1 MVSRP
6 SPNATARFKPL
17 LRYGLWGALFVLAL
31 GLGFGIP
38 VAMVLD
44 REVRAEFE
52 ALTWQI
58 PTRVFA
64 RPLALV
70 EGEPMTVAALQQELE
85 AAAFSEGD
93 GRTPGTFQRE
103 GGVFRIAT
111 RGFRDVDGPV
121 DPARAEVRLANGR
134 IAGLRREDGGGPGF
148 MLDPARIAT
157 LYGAKQ
163 EERELIRLDDAPPL
177 LVAGLQAVEDR
188 NFKHHIGIDPWGVL
202 RAMFVN
208 LKEGEL
214 EQGGSTLTQQL
225 VRSLFL
231 SNAKTATRKAKEAAY
246 ALIIE
251 ARFDKRRILETY
263 LNQVYL
269 GQQGG
274 QSIHGV
280 GAASRF
286 WFGRD
291 VADLKAH
298 EIALLVAMV
307 QGPSHH
313 DPRRYPDRAKARR
326 DLVLGVFH
334 DTGLLTEAQRDAA
347 RRQPLG
353 VLARPG
359 LARNRYPGFL
369 DLVRR
374 QLASDYDADDLT
386 GAGLTVHTTL
396 APSAQRDAEAS
407 VARALGA
414 LDKADRPA
422 LQAALVLTDAQ
433 TGDVR
438 AIVGDRNANQPAF
451 NRALDAR
458 RPVGSLLKPM
468 VYLLALAQPGRWSL
482 ASPID
487 DGPVSM
493 RLPNGQDWA
502 PKNSDGRSH
511 GVLPLE
517 DALIHS
523 YNQATVRLGMDVGPE
538 RLVALLEALAG
549 IDAEPNPSLILGSV
563 DLSPFAMAQAYQ
575 FLASGGRIQP
585 LRAVRGVLS
594 PEGEPV
600 ARYDGRKDE
609 AQEGDAVA
617 ARLVTLV
624 LQDAARR
631 GTARALAGGETAR
644 LAAAGKTGTSNDGRD
659 SWFAGYT
666 GSHLAVVWVGN
677 DRNEATGLYGATGAM
692 RVWQG
697 LFSTLPSA
705 PLQPGEQGIEWAYV
719 AQGQFATTEAE
730 CTGARRYPFVAG
742 FLPAEHLSCVERG
755 LLDFFGFGADGE

>member
-1 MVSRP
+1 MV
-6 SPNATARFKPL
+6 
-17 LRYGLWGALFVLAL
+17 AL
-31 GLGFGIP
+31 GLGFGLP
-38 VAMVLD
+38 VAYMLD
-44 REVRAEFE
+44 REVRAKFE

-64 RPLALV
+64 RPLALSSGV
-70 EGEPMTVAALQQELE
+70 VLSPTALLQELE
-85 AAAFSEGD
+85 AAAYREGD
-93 GRTPGTFQRE
+93 GRTPGTFVRD
-103 GGVFRIAT
+103 GSRFVIAT
-111 RGFRDVDGPV
+111 RGFHDMDGPV
-121 DPARAEVRLANGR
+121 DPARAEVVLGERRVVSVTRL
-134 IAGLRREDGGGPGF
+134 DGGGPGL

-157 LYGAKQ
+157 LYGVKQ
-163 EERELIRLDDAPPL
+163 EERELIRIEDAPPL

-188 NFKHHIGIDPWGVL
+188 NFKHHVGIDPWGVL
-202 RAMFVN
+202 RALFVN
-208 LKEGEL
+208 VREGEL
-214 EQGGSTLTQQL
+214 AQGGSTITQQL

-231 SNAKTATRKAKEAAY
+231 SNARTASRKAREAAY

-251 ARFDKRRILETY
+251 ARFEKRHILETY

-269 GQQGG
+269 GQQGA

-291 VADLKAH
+291 VDSLGAH
-298 EIALLVAMV
+298 EIALLIGMI
-307 QGPSHH
+307 QGPSLH
-313 DPRRYPDRAKARR
+313 DPRRFPLRAKARR

-334 DTGLLTEAQRDAA
+334 DTGLITEAQRDAA
-347 RRQPLG
+347 RQQPLG

-359 LARNRYPGFL
+359 LARNRFPGFL

-374 QLASDYDADDLT
+374 QLGRDYDADALK
-386 GAGLTVHTTL
+386 GAGLSVHTTL
-396 APSAQRDAEAS
+396 APSAQRDAEVS
-407 VARALGA
+407 VARTLAT
-414 LDKADRPA
+414 LDRTGRPE

-438 AIVGDRNANQPAF
+438 AIVGDRNANRPAF

-487 DGPVSM
+487 DAPIEL
-493 RLPNGQDWA
+493 RLPNGQSWTPSNA
-502 PKNSDGRSH
+502 NGRSH
-511 GVLPLE
+511 GVMPLS
-517 DALIHS
+517 DALVHS

-538 RLVALLEALAG
+538 RLVALLEALAE
-549 IDAEPNPSLILGSV
+549 IEAEPNPALILGSV

-600 ARYDGRKDE
+600 ARYDGRKEE
-609 AQEGDAVA
+609 AQDGDAVA
-617 ARLVTLV
+617 ARLVTLT

-631 GTARALAGGETAR
+631 GTARALAGGGTAR

-666 GSHLAVVWVGN
+666 GSHLAVAWVGN

-692 RVWQG
+692 RIWQG

-705 PLQPGEQGIEWAYV
+705 PLVPGEQGIEWAYV
-719 AQGQFATTEAE
+719 AQGQFATTESE
-730 CTGARRYPFVAG
+730 CVGARRYPFVAG
-742 FLPAEHLSCVERG
+742 FLPAEHLSCIERG
-755 LLDFFGFGADGE
+755 LLDFLGFGSDGE

>member
-1 MVSRP
+1 MVSRSAP
-6 SPNATARFKPL
+6 PLSARLKPL
-17 LRYGLWGALFVLAL
+17 LRPALWAALFVTAL

-38 VAMVLD
+38 VMLVLD

-64 RPLALV
+64 RPLDLV
-70 EGEPMTVAALQQELE
+70 EGEAMSVAALQQELE
-85 AAAFSEGD
+85 AAAYREGD
-93 GRTPGTFQRE
+93 GRSAGTFSRE
-103 GGVFRIAT
+103 GGRFRIAT
-111 RGFRDVDGPV
+111 RGFDDVDGAV
-121 DPARAEVRLANGR
+121 DPARAEVLIANGR
-134 IAGLRREDGGGPGF
+134 IASVRREDGGGPGF

-163 EERELIRLDDAPPL
+163 EERELVRLDDAPPL

-188 NFKHHIGIDPWGVL
+188 NFKHHIGIDPWGVA

-208 LKEGEL
+208 VREGEIA
-214 EQGGSTLTQQL
+214 QGGSTLTQQL

-231 SNAKTATRKAKEAAY
+231 SNARTARRKAREAAY

-251 ARFDKRRILETY
+251 ARFEKRRILETY

-280 GAASRF
+280 GAAARF

-291 VADLKAH
+291 VASLKPH
-298 EIALLVAMV
+298 EIALLIGMI

-313 DPRRYPDRAKARR
+313 DPRRFPERAKARR

-334 DTGLLTEAQRDAA
+334 DTGLLSEAERDAA

-353 VLARPG
+353 VLSRPG
-359 LARNRYPGFL
+359 LARNRFPGFL

-374 QLASDYDADDLT
+374 QLASDYDAKALK

-396 APSAQRDAEAS
+396 APSAQRDAEAA
-407 VARALGA
+407 VAGTLAA
-414 LDKADRPA
+414 LDKPGRPA
-422 LQAALVLTDAQ
+422 LQAALVLTDAR

-438 AIVGDRNANQPAF
+438 AVVGDRNPTQPAF

-482 ASPID
+482 ASPVD
-487 DGPVSM
+487 DGPVEL
-493 RLPNGQDWA
+493 RLPNGRPWA
-502 PKNSDGRSH
+502 PKNADGRSH

-523 YNQATVRLGMDVGPE
+523 YNQATVRLGMDVGPD
-538 RLVALLEALAG
+538 RLVALLDALAG
-549 IDAEPNPSLILGSV
+549 IKAEPNPSLILGSV

-594 PEGEPV
+594 PEGQPV

-609 AQEGDAVA
+609 AQEGDAIA
-617 ARLVTLV
+617 ARLVTMA
-624 LQDAARR
+624 LQDAAKR
-631 GTARALAGGETAR
+631 GTARALARGETAR

-666 GSHLAVVWVGN
+666 GSHLAVAWVGN

-692 RVWQG
+692 RVWQR
-697 LFSTLPSA
+697 LFSTLPST
-705 PLQPGEQGIEWAYV
+705 PLTPGEQGIEWAYV
-719 AQGQFATTEAE
+719 AQGQFATTESE
-730 CTGARRYPFVAG
+730 CVGARRYPFVAG

-755 LLDFFGFGADGE
+755 LLDFFGFGADEQ

>member
-1 MVSRP
+1 MVSR
-6 SPNATARFKPL
+6 SPQSFLAHLKPL
-17 LRYGLWGALFVLAL
+17 LRPILWGALFLAAI
-31 GLGFGIP
+31 GLGFGVP
-38 VAMVLD
+38 VMLALD
-44 REVRAEFE
+44 REVRAEFD
-52 ALTWQI
+52 ALGWQI

-70 EGEPMTVAALQQELE
+70 EGEPMTVVALQQELE
-85 AAAFSEGD
+85 AAAYREGD
-93 GRTPGTFQRE
+93 GLTPGSFARN
-103 GGVFRIAT
+103 GGRFRIAT
-111 RGFRDVDGPV
+111 RGFRDVEGPV

-134 IAGLRREDGGGPGF
+134 IASVRREDGGGPGF

-163 EERELIRLDDAPPL
+163 EERELVRLEDAPPL

-188 NFKHHIGIDPWGVL
+188 NFKHHHGVDPWGVL

-208 LKEGEL
+208 VREGEL
-214 EQGGSTLTQQL
+214 AQGGSTITQQL

-231 SNAKTATRKAKEAAY
+231 SNARTARRKVREAAY

-251 ARFDKRRILETY
+251 ARFEKRRILETY

-269 GQQGG
+269 GQQGA

-280 GAASRF
+280 GAAARF

-291 VADLKAH
+291 VASLKPH
-298 EIALLVAMV
+298 EIALLIGMI

-313 DPRRYPDRAKARR
+313 DPRRFPERAKARR
-326 DLVLGVFH
+326 DLVLGVLH
-334 DTGLLTEAQRDAA
+334 DTGLLTEAERDAA

-359 LARNRYPGFL
+359 LARNRFPGFL

-374 QLASDYDADDLT
+374 QLASDYDAADLK

-396 APSAQRDAEAS
+396 APSAQRDAETAVAS
-407 VARALGA
+407 TLGA
-414 LDKADRPA
+414 LDKPARPA
-422 LQAALVLTDAQ
+422 LQAALVLTDAR

-487 DGPVSM
+487 DGPVEL
-493 RLPNGQDWA
+493 RLPNGQQWA
-502 PKNSDGRSH
+502 PKNADGRSH
-511 GVLPLE
+511 GVMPLS
-517 DALIHS
+517 DALVFS
-523 YNQATVRLGMDVGPE
+523 YNQATVRLGMDVGPD

-549 IDAEPNPSLILGSV
+549 IEAEPNPSLILGSV

-600 ARYDGRKDE
+600 ARYDSRKED
-609 AQEGDAVA
+609 AQEGDAIA
-617 ARLVTLV
+617 ARLVTMA
-624 LQDAARR
+624 LQDAAKR
-631 GTARALAGGETAR
+631 GTARALASGDTAR

-666 GSHLAVVWVGN
+666 GSHLAVAWVGN

-697 LFSTLPSA
+697 LFATLPSA
-705 PLQPGEQGIEWAYV
+705 PLSPGEQGIEWAYV
-719 AQGQFATTEAE
+719 AQGQFATTESE
-730 CTGARRYPFVAG
+730 CVGARRYPFVAG

-755 LLDFFGFGADGE
+755 LLDFFGFGADDE

>member
-6 SPNATARFKPL
+6 SPDASPRFKPL
-17 LRYGLWGALFVLAL
+17 LRYALWAGLFLLAL

-38 VAMVLD
+38 VAVVLD

-52 ALTWQI
+52 ALNWQI

-64 RPLALV
+64 RPLPLAV
-70 EGEPMTVAALQQELE
+70 GDPMSVAALQQELD

-93 GRTPGTFQRE
+93 GRTPGTFVRE
-103 GGVFRIAT
+103 GGTFRIAT

-121 DPARAEVRLANGR
+121 DPARAEVVIRGGR
-134 IAGLRREDGGGPGF
+134 IASVTRSDGGGPGF
-148 MLDPARIAT
+148 VLDPARIAT

-188 NFKHHIGIDPWGVL
+188 NFKHHHGIDPWGVL

-208 LKEGEL
+208 LREGEL

-231 SNAKTATRKAKEAAY
+231 SNARTATRKAKEAAY

-263 LNQVYL
+263 LNEVYL
-269 GQQGG
+269 GQQGA
-274 QSIHGV
+274 QAVHGV

-291 VADLKAH
+291 VSTLRAH
-298 EIALLVAMV
+298 EIALLIAMV

-313 DPRRYPDRAKARR
+313 DPRRHPERAMARR
-326 DLVLGVFH
+326 NLVLGVFH
-334 DTGLLTEAQRDAA
+334 DTGLITEAERDAA
-347 RRQPLG
+347 RKQPLG

-359 LARNRYPGFL
+359 LAQNRFPGFL

-374 QLASDYDADDLT
+374 QLASDYDADDLK

-407 VARALGA
+407 VARALGE

-422 LQAALVLTDAQ
+422 LQAALVLTDARN
-433 TGDVR
+433 GDVR
-438 AIVGDRNANQPAF
+438 AIVGDRNPTQPAF

-482 ASPID
+482 ASPVD
-487 DGPVSM
+487 DAPIEL
-493 RLPNGQDWA
+493 RLPNGQVWE
-502 PKNSDGRSH
+502 PKNSNGQSH
-511 GVLPLE
+511 GVLPLQ
-517 DALIHS
+517 DALVYS
-523 YNQATVRLGMDVGPE
+523 YNQATVRLGMAVGPE
-538 RLVALLEALAG
+538 RLAALLEALAQ

-585 LRAVRGVLS
+585 LRAVRGVLA
-594 PEGEPV
+594 PDGAPV
-600 ARYDGRKDE
+600 ARFDGGKDD
-609 AQEGDAVA
+609 AQDGDAIG
-617 ARLVTLV
+617 ARLVTMA

-631 GTARALAGGETAR
+631 GTARALASGDTAR
-644 LAAAGKTGTSNDGRD
+644 LAAAGKTGTTNDGRD

-666 GSHLAVVWVGN
+666 GGHLAVAWVGN

-692 RVWQG
+692 KVWQG
-697 LFSTLPSA
+697 LFSTLPTA
-705 PLQPGEQGIEWAYV
+705 PLRPGEQGIEWAYV
-719 AQGQFATTEAE
+719 AQGQFATTEEE

-742 FLPAEHLSCVERG
+742 FLPSEHLSCVERG
-755 LLDFFGFGADGE
+755 LLDFFGFGDENG

>member
-6 SPNATARFKPL
+6 TAASSSRLNAL
-17 LRYGLWGALFVLAL
+17 LRPALWIALFAVAL
-31 GLGFGIP
+31 GLGFGVP
-38 VAMVLD
+38 VALVLD
-44 REVRAEFE
+44 REVRTAFE
-52 ALTWQI
+52 ALGWQI

-64 RPLALV
+64 RPLALA
-70 EGEPMTVAALQQELE
+70 EGTPMTVVALQQELE
-85 AAAFSEGD
+85 AAAYREGD
-93 GRTPGTFQRE
+93 GLTPGSFARE
-103 GGVFRIAT
+103 GGRFRIAT
-111 RGFRDVDGPV
+111 RGFRDVDGAV
-121 DPARAEVRLANGR
+121 DAARAEVLVANGR
-134 IAGLRREDGGGPGF
+134 IAAVRRTDGGGPGF

-163 EERELIRLDDAPPL
+163 EERELIRLEDAPPL

-188 NFKHHIGIDPWGVL
+188 NFKHHHGIDPWGVL

-208 LKEGEL
+208 VREGEIA
-214 EQGGSTLTQQL
+214 QGGSTITQQL

-231 SNAKTATRKAKEAAY
+231 SNARTATRKAREAAY

-263 LNQVYL
+263 LNEVYL
-269 GQQGG
+269 GQQGA
-274 QSIHGV
+274 QSVHGV
-280 GAASRF
+280 GAAARF

-291 VADLKAH
+291 VATLKPH
-298 EIALLVAMV
+298 EIALLVGMI
-307 QGPSHH
+307 QGPSYH
-313 DPRRYPDRAKARR
+313 DPRRFPERAKARR

-334 DTGLLTEAQRDAA
+334 DTGLLTGAQRDAA

-353 VLARPG
+353 VLPRPG
-359 LARNRYPGFL
+359 LARNRFPGFL

-374 QLASDYDADDLT
+374 QLARDYDADDLT

-396 APSAQRDAEAS
+396 APSAQRDAEAA
-407 VARALGA
+407 VVRQLDALGQPG
-414 LDKADRPA
+414 RPA
-422 LQAALVLTDAQ
+422 LQAALVLTDARS
-433 TGDVR
+433 GDVR
-438 AIVGDRNANQPAF
+438 AVVGDRNPTQPAF

-487 DGPVSM
+487 DGPVEL
-493 RLPNGQDWA
+493 RLPNGRPWA

-517 DALIHS
+517 DALVHS
-523 YNQATVRLGMDVGPE
+523 YNQATVRLGMDVGPD
-538 RLVALLEALAG
+538 RLAALLKALAEV
-549 IDAEPNPSLILGSV
+549 DAEPHPSLILGSV
-563 DLSPFAMAQAYQ
+563 DLSPFAVAQAYQ

-609 AQEGDAVA
+609 AQEGDAIA
-617 ARLVTLV
+617 ARLVTLA
-624 LQDAARR
+624 LQASAQR
-631 GTARALAGGETAR
+631 GTARALATGGTAG

-666 GSHLAVVWVGN
+666 GSDLAVVWVGN

-697 LFSTLPSA
+697 LFTTLPSA

-719 AQGQFATTEAE
+719 AQGQYATTESE

-755 LLDFFGFGADGE
+755 LLDFFGFGADGQ